1 MPSDLT
7 LIEDSSAYASENWWS
22 GQRLGYNIG
31 LVIAGPL
38 AFVCYAAVGEWCI
51 QRHSTVDFEITIFT
65 IFFQAV
71 GYLLMMGVAN
81 VLYYLGPFSEKII
94 KPSRIANFRKMAFR
108 LGFWFSVLLPFIVPI
123 SLFLRCALGGTQPRY

>member
-7 LIEDSSAYASENWWS
+7 LIEDSSAYASENWS
-22 GQRLGYNIG
+22 GQRLRYNIG

-71 GYLLMMGVAN
+71 GYLFMMGVAN

-108 LGFWFSVLLPFIVPI
+108 FAQGFGSRLQSPLISASFTPARRLKLP
-123 SLFLRCALGGTQPRY
+123 A